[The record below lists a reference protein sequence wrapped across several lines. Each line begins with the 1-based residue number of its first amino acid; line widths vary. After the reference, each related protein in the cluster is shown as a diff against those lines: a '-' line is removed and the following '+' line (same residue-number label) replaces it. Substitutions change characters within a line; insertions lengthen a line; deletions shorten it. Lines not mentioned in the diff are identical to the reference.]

1 MESAGLM
8 GKLQVICE
16 WVTRLAYVNL
26 LWILFTLIGLIG
38 AGFAPATVAMFSV
51 VRQWVRG
58 HETVPVFATF
68 WDVYKKEFFK
78 ANLLSG
84 GMGILISVILIVG
97 FMMGSLSPVFSGL
110 MIGLL
115 FLVAVVFL
123 YLIPVYVHF
132 EYSFKDMIKTSFIL
146 STVFPFRTIAMI
158 GSTIL
163 AVVIAITFPA
173 VGVLFFGSAS
183 SFVLMKITNGIFT
196 NISSKEKAGLPVIST
211 IQ

>member
-8 GKLQVICE
+8 GKLQIVCE
-16 WVTRLAYVNL
+16 WMTRLAYVNL

-51 VRQWVRG
+51 VRQWIRG

-68 WDVYKKEFFK
+68 WGVYKKEFFK

-84 GMGILISVILIVG
+84 GIGILISVILIGG
-97 FMMGSLSPVFSGL
+97 FMMGSLSSVFSVL
-110 MIGLL
+110 TIGLL
-115 FLVAVVFL
+115 FLVAIVFL

-132 EYSFKDMIKTSFIL
+132 EYSFKEMIKTSFML
-146 STVFPFRTIAMI
+146 SAAFPLQTIVMI

-163 AVVIAITFPA
+163 AIVIAITFPA
-173 VGVLFFGSAS
+173 VGFLFFGSAL
-183 SFVLMKITNGIFT
+183 SFVLMKITNKVFT
-196 NISSKEKAGLPVIST
+196 NIRGKEEAVTPAIST